1 MAEDGNRGRLD
12 RRVLHDGP
20 HLRLLADTVEGLAP
34 PGVYEHVEVADAV
47 RVVALDAD
55 GLVLLVQ
62 DEFYLT
68 GRRMTHLPGGGI
80 EPGEEPP
87 AAAGR
92 ELEEETGWRASAW
105 RRLGLIHPLPSS
117 TAAVTHLFLATGL
130 TPGRIA
136 RDATEERMTAH
147 RATPAEVLAMVRDG
161 TITEAGSV
169 AAVLHAAHLLQP
181 GSGDAGSGERN
192 AGGGERR

>member
-1 MAEDGNRGRLD
+1 MADDGNRRRLD
-12 RRVLHDGP
+12 RQVLHDGP
-20 HLRLLADTVEGLAP
+20 YLRLLADTVEGLAP
-34 PGVYEHVEVADAV
+34 PGVYEHVEVSDAV
-47 RVVALDAD
+47 RVVAVDAD

-80 EPGEEPP
+80 EPGEEAP
-87 AAAGR
+87 AAAAR

-105 RRLGLIHPLPSS
+105 QRLGLIHPLPSS
-117 TAAVTHLFLATGL
+117 TAAVTHLFLARDL

-136 RDATEERMTAH
+136 RDTTEEHMTVH
-147 RATPAEVLAMVRDG
+147 RATPAEVLAMVHDG

-169 AAVLHAAHLLQP
+169 AAILQAAHLLRP
-181 GSGDAGSGERN
+181 GNGD
-192 AGGGERR
+192 RRSDG